1 MTDVFSV
8 SSLEEYIKI
17 VERFSPNFSLS
28 RGQGSDLPLFP
39 SALRRDQDGMRFGIA
54 KQLYS
59 HFWKI
64 LSSILKCILKEP
76 LLTMKMIG

>member
-28 RGQGSDLPLFP
+28 RGQGSE
-39 SALRRDQDGMRFGIA
+39 